1 MDVNILV
8 VDTGSSDDTVAIAE
22 SLGCVVRHNIWRDFG
37 HNRSLSFKEA
47 QGLSGE
53 WALVID
59 ADMKLVCDFPKLRD
73 FLKNSS
79 EAGHAM
85 LQVNGSLEYRNVRV
99 MRLSED
105 WTCKGVTHEYWT
117 CRHGTIGEIPRDIAY
132 IEDVGDGGCK
142 ADKFERDARLLE
154 EGLVEE
160 PDNERYLF
168 YMANTLS
175 CQGKH
180 EEAREFYRKRVAA
193 GGWHEEIWYSLYQLA
208 KLAPDLIEAE
218 AFVQRAALIT
228 DRSEALAW
236 LVEKLREKGEHFK
249 AWHYLLAA
257 AALAPPGE
265 GRLFLEADAL
275 VRLAYERS
283 ILQYYVSDNRD
294 EGMQACIAGLTGP
307 YEVQVR
313 ENLKFY
319 VKKLEGE
326 TIKLS
331 FPIPDGFQSS
341 SISVND
347 SGVSNVRCVDYWI
360 TPEGYYRHFQGRV
373 VTRNFKSHYAF
384 HSRKF
389 TDFVEVV
396 PRKPT
401 HESWCNGLE
410 DIRLGND
417 LTFTA
422 TQLQRRYEGQ
432 AELANRMASTS

>member
-1 MDVNILV
+1 
-8 VDTGSSDDTVAIAE
+8 
-22 SLGCVVRHNIWRDFG
+22 
-37 HNRSLSFKEA
+37 
-47 QGLSGE
+47 
-53 WALVID
+53 
-59 ADMKLVCDFPKLRD
+59 
-73 FLKNSS
+73 
-79 EAGHAM
+79 
-85 LQVNGSLEYRNVRV
+85 
-99 MRLSED
+99 
-105 WTCKGVTHEYWT
+105 
-117 CRHGTIGEIPRDIAY
+117 
-132 IEDVGDGGCK
+132 
-142 ADKFERDARLLE
+142 
-154 EGLVEE
+154 
-160 PDNERYLF
+160 
-168 YMANTLS
+168 MAS
-175 CQGKH
+175 
-180 EEAREFYRKRVAA
+180 R
-193 GGWHEEIWYSLYQLA
+193 
-208 KLAPDLIEAE
+208 
-218 AFVQRAALIT
+218 
-228 DRSEALAW
+228 
-236 LVEKLREKGEHFK
+236 KGEHFK

-319 VKKLEGE
+319 AKKLEGE

-331 FPIPDGFQSS
+331 FPAPDGFQSS

-373 VTRNFKSHYAF
+373 VTRNFKSYYTF

-389 TDFVEVV
+389 TDFVKVV

-401 HESWCNGLE
+401 HESWCNGLA

-422 TQLQRRYEGQ
+422 TQLQW
-432 AELANRMASTS
+432 